1 MKKNNSRVLIISDL
15 HMPFQHPQAIQ
26 FLSKL
31 HKKWKFTRIF
41 SIGDIVDLASVQ
53 ATRPSDPEV
62 ESPLFEIGKATKEI
76 RKLEKLFP
84 SMDILKG
91 NHDLRIERKAEHF
104 GIPRTML
111 KDLNDIFDIK
121 ADWRWHDKYIL
132 TLPSNHKVFLTH
144 NFKNNVLISSKELG
158 CSFISGHFHTQA
170 NVSWWSSPTSLN
182 FAMSTGC
189 LINPK
194 APAMKYQKLFIKR
207 PILSCG
213 MLIEGIGPII
223 QPMYL
228 NQNGEWNGQV

>member
-1 MKKNNSRVLIISDL
+1 
-15 HMPFQHPQAIQ
+15 MPNQHPSAIP
-26 FLSKL
+26 FLEKL
-31 HKKWKFTRIF
+31 HKKWKFTKIF
-41 SIGDIVDLASVQ
+41 QIGDLVDFASVQ
-53 ATRPSDPEV
+53 VERPNDPEV
-62 ESPLFEIGKATKEI
+62 ESPVFEIGKATKEI

-84 SMDILKG
+84 EMDILKG
-91 NHDLRIERKAEHF
+91 NHDLRIERKAERF

-111 KDLNDIFDIK
+111 KDLNEIFDIK
-121 ADWRWHDKYIL
+121 AKWRWHDKFIL
-132 TLPSNHKVFLTH
+132 TLPSKHKVFLTH
-144 NFKNNVLISSKELG
+144 NFKNNVLSSSKELG

-170 NVSWWSSPTSLN
+170 NIFWWSSPSALN

-228 NQNGEWNGQV
+228 NENGEWNGKV

>member
-1 MKKNNSRVLIISDL
+1 MKQNRILIISDL
-15 HMPFQHPQAIQ
+15 HMPNQHPSAIP
-26 FLSKL
+26 FLEKL
-31 HKKWKFTRIF
+31 HKKWKFTKIF
-41 SIGDIVDLASVQ
+41 QIGDLVDFASVQ
-53 ATRPSDPEV
+53 VERPNDPEV
-62 ESPLFEIGKATKEI
+62 ESPVFEIGKATKEI

-84 SMDILKG
+84 EMDILKG
-91 NHDLRIERKAEHF
+91 NHDLRIERKAERF

-111 KDLNDIFDIK
+111 KDLNEIFDIK
-121 ADWRWHDKYIL
+121 AKWRWHDKFIL
-132 TLPSNHKVFLTH
+132 TLPSKHKVFLTH
-144 NFKNNVLISSKELG
+144 NFKNNVLSSSKELG

-170 NVSWWSSPTSLN
+170 NIFWWSSPSALN

-228 NQNGEWNGQV
+228 NENGEWNGKV